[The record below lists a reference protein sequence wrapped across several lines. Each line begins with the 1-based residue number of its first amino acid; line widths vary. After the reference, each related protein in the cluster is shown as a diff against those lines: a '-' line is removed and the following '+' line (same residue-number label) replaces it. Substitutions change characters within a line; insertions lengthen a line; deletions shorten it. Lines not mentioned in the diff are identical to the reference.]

1 MKNVTIFF
9 IISILNTQY
18 IHAQF
23 GKQNQQL
30 IGGSFNLNTSANK
43 TAPNFTSQQ
52 KNGVLGIGISYGKFI
67 KKNTL
72 SIFTINLMNSVQKN
86 MNTTTEVR
94 TISNILSAGYKKV
107 YFKEIAKNWFAGIG
121 VGGNILF
128 QTMAQKNIPNPIQ
141 SKNYDAT
148 MGLTPILSYQ
158 ISNRFIVNIQPS
170 TSFLNVNYQYGTVS
184 DNTGILTKSN
194 SLSLDAGF
202 FNSPLNNL
210 SIGFY
215 YLLKNKI
222 N

>member
-1 MKNVTIFF
+1 
-9 IISILNTQY
+9 
-18 IHAQF
+18 
-23 GKQNQQL
+23 
-30 IGGSFNLNTSANK
+30 
-43 TAPNFTSQQ
+43 
-52 KNGVLGIGISYGKFI
+52 
-67 KKNTL
+67 
-72 SIFTINLMNSVQKN
+72 
-86 MNTTTEVR
+86 
-94 TISNILSAGYKKV
+94 
-107 YFKEIAKNWFAGIG
+107 
-121 VGGNILF
+121 
-128 QTMAQKNIPNPIQ
+128 
-141 SKNYDAT
+141 